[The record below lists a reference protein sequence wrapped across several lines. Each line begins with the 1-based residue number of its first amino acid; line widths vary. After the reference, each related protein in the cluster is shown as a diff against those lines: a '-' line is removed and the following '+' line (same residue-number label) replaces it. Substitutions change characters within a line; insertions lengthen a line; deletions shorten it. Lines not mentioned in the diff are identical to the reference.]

1 METTNTTTPTP
12 AQEDKTVAIIAY
24 ITLIGF
30 IVAIVMHGSN
40 KTKLGAY
47 HLRQALG
54 LIAFSVCLWVLLM
67 IMMFIPFVG
76 FIFAIL
82 SPFIWLGFLALLI
95 IGIINASSGQ
105 ENHYHLLVTW
115 QLRCLKKLL
124 INP

>member
-1 METTNTTTPTP
+1 METTNTNTPV
-12 AQEDKTVAIIAY
+12 QEDKTVAIIAY

-40 KTKLGAY
+40 KTKLGAF

-54 LIAFSVCLWVLLM
+54 LIALSVCSWILFM
-67 IMMFIPFVG
+67 ILMFIPFVG

-82 SPFIWLGFLALLI
+82 SPFVWLGVLALVI

-105 ENHYHLLVTW
+105 EKPLP
-115 QLRCLKKLL
+115 L
-124 INP
+124 IGDMAAKMFEKAFA

>member
-95 IGIINASSGQ
+95 IGIINASNGQ
-105 ENHYHLLVTW
+105 EKPLP
-115 QLRCLKKLL
+115 L
-124 INP
+124 IGNMAAKMFEKAFA

>member
-1 METTNTTTPTP
+1 METTNTATP

-54 LIAFSVCLWVLLM
+54 LL
-67 IMMFIPFVG
+67 
-76 FIFAIL
+76 IFAIGCSIGL
-82 SPFIWLGFLALLI
+82 MILAMIPFIGFIILIASPLLW
-95 IGIINASSGQ
+95 IGILVLVIMSIINASGGLEKALPVIGGMS
-105 ENHYHLLVTW
+105 EKMLASAFA
-115 QLRCLKKLL
+115 
-124 INP
+124 